1 MRGRFVNKALYRK
14 YNIDTISKKKQKKE
28 QDRYGEIGLLSAVTL
43 LIIVGIVM
51 IYSASG
57 VTTSEKY
64 HFVFRQVFFAFIGY
78 SFLTAILFIPIHILQ
93 RIQYLLVGFSLILLC
108 LVFTPLGLKINGAS
122 RWIHIAGFTLQ
133 PMEFAKIAL
142 IFYCSYFIGTKQE
155 YLQSFSKGLLPPVI
169 VTAMMCILLIFQ
181 PDFGSVAVFFL
192 LLFIL
197 YFVGGGNKFYLVL
210 IFLFGIIA
218 LTLLVIFSPYR
229 VKRVLAFLDPF
240 EDATNTGYQ
249 VVQSLYAVAS
259 GGLTGL
265 GLGEGKQ
272 KLYYLPEAH
281 NDFIFAVIA
290 EELGFIG
297 VSIIFSLYVFIFV
310 RAFSISLRQQN
321 LQNMLLTFG
330 VTIILAMSTIFNIG
344 VVVGLFPPK
353 GIALP
358 FLSYGGSNLVASCIC
373 IGILMRFSKN
383 I

>member
-1 MRGRFVNKALYRK
+1 MSKTIQRK
-14 YNIDTISKKKQKKE
+14 YTLSEKE
-28 QDRYGEIGLLSAVTL
+28 QKQENEVYGDLSLLFVTTL
-43 LIIVGIVM
+43 LIIIGIVM

-57 VTTSEKY
+57 VTTSAKY
-64 HFVFRQVFFAFIGY
+64 SLVVRQVFFGFIGY
-78 SFLTAILFIPIHILQ
+78 LILMAIFFIPIQALQ
-93 RIQYLLVGFSLILLC
+93 RSQYGLVISSLVLLA

-122 RWIHIAGFTLQ
+122 RWLHIAGFTLQ

-142 IFYCSYFIGTKQE
+142 VFYCSYFIGTKQE
-155 YLQSFSKGLLPPVI
+155 YLQSFSKGLLPLVL
-169 VTAMMCILLIFQ
+169 VTGSMCLLLIFQ
-181 PDFGSVAVFFL
+181 PDFGSVAIFFT
-192 LLFIL
+192 LLFLL

-210 IFLFGIIA
+210 IFLFGLFA
-218 LTLLVIFSPYR
+218 LTLLVVFSPYR
-229 VKRVLAFLDPF
+229 IKRILSFLDPF
-240 EDATNTGYQ
+240 GDASNTGYQ

-297 VSIIFSLYVFIFV
+297 VSFIFFLYGFLFI
-310 RAFSISLRQQN
+310 RAFSISLRQKN

-330 VTIILAMSTIFNIG
+330 VTNILMMSTLFNIG

-373 IGILMRFSKN
+373 IGILMRFSKHVD
-383 I
+383 

>member
-1 MRGRFVNKALYRK
+1 MRVTRRKNAMESKARSE
-14 YNIDTISKKKQKKE
+14 YNSKKE
-28 QDRYGEIGLLSAVTL
+28 VHADMGLLFVTTL
-43 LIIVGIVM
+43 LIIIGIVM

-57 VTTSEKY
+57 VTASEKY
-64 HFVFRQVFFAFIGY
+64 YFVFRQMFFAFIGY
-78 SFLTAILFIPIHILQ
+78 VSLLGILFIPIHILQ
-93 RIQYLLVGFSLILLC
+93 RIQYTLVAIVIFLLL
-108 LVFTPLGLKINGAS
+108 LVFTPLGMKINGAN

-142 IFYCSYFIGTKQE
+142 VFYCAYFIGTKQE
-155 YLQSFSKGLLPPVI
+155 YVQSFSKGILPPLL
-169 VTAMMCILLIFQ
+169 VTMAMCFLLILQ
-181 PDFGSVAVFFL
+181 PDFGSVAIFCML
-192 LLFIL
+192 LCIL
-197 YFVGGGNKFYLVL
+197 YFVGGGNKFYLAL
-210 IFLFGIIA
+210 LFCIGICA
-218 LTLLVIFSPYR
+218 LVSLVIISPYR
-229 VKRVLAFLDPF
+229 VKRILSFLDPF

-259 GGLTGL
+259 GGIAGL

-297 VSIIFSLYVFIFV
+297 TSCIFV
-310 RAFSISLRQQN
+310 LYAILFTRAFSISLRQKN

-330 VTIILAMSTIFNIG
+330 VTVILVMSTLFNIG

-358 FLSYGGSNLVASCIC
+358 FLSYGGSNLVAACIC
-373 IGILMRFSKN
+373 VGIVMRFSRHE
-383 I
+383 